1 VTFMQR
7 RVREDEL
14 VVRLVPAG
22 IELDR
27 PLVAACRGADQVPA
41 VAFLQVAVLL
51 VERGV
56 LGVPGEQLLVYGRR
70 FGVGGLAARPKAQ
83 RLVVV
88 HQPGRLLPWRLALA
102 GHRQATSRWRNWLA
116 LSCRSRCSRLA
127 GGGGRSSSASRPA
140 AIWAATVRRIA
151 DHRSPAN
158 ADSSSP
164 IPDQP
169 PPPSPAAR
177 TRPSAP
183 RSRQPPVPAG
193 NPSSA
198 ATSACVNPARSC
210 STTICRST
218 SPSWSS
224 ALTTSKR
231 IPSGSPPVAAAPWPA
246 IPHAVSR

>member
-1 VTFMQR
+1 MQR

-22 IELDR
+22 IEVDR

-102 GHRQATSRWRNWLA
+102 GHRQATSRLPDWSA
-116 LSCRSRCSRLA
+116 LWWPSPVKPS
-127 GGGGRSSSASRPA
+127 GGGGRPGAAGGPA
-140 AIWAATVRRIA
+140 AMWAAPVGRTA
-151 DHRSPAN
+151 AHRSPAN
-158 ADSSSP
+158 ADSSSHIGDATSSP
-164 IPDQP
+164 VTGPPPPPAAAAAPALPGSASAPPPPAIPARQP
-169 PPPSPAAR
+169 PPRA
-177 TRPSAP
+177 
-183 RSRQPPVPAG
+183 
-193 NPSSA
+193 
-198 ATSACVNPARSC
+198 
-210 STTICRST
+210 
-218 SPSWSS
+218 
-224 ALTTSKR
+224 
-231 IPSGSPPVAAAPWPA
+231 
-246 IPHAVSR
+246 